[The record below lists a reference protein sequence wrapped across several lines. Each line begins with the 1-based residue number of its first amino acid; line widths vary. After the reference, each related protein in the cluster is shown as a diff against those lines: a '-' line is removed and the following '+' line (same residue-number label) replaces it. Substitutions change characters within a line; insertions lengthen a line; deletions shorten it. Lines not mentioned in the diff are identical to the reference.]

1 MRLINCQLENVRQH
15 GDLKLTFSP
24 QLTVISGPNESG
36 KSTLVEALHRALF
49 LKASASGAPVEALQS
64 RIHLGP
70 PKILIGFEAK
80 GENWELSKRFSGT
93 TGNVTLKSI
102 GSGLNFSGPSAED
115 ELAKLLGVKDTVGSK
130 QATTILPTRWAHLW
144 VMQGS
149 AGANLL
155 AEGKDSY
162 DFDSL
167 LAQLEKSGGAV
178 IQQSS
183 HDQSVAKQIEAA
195 LEANFTSR
203 GIKKNSALWQR
214 KEEFETARQAVK
226 DAQVQLSN
234 YNNAG
239 LELLG
244 ITEQIEQLQGKDLPA
259 LEERRKIINQGL
271 EVTNSLDNAVKLA
284 LQEIEPLRMRYD
296 ASQNQLKQLTVLAE
310 ELHQKSEQFKALQE
324 SEQENEASELS
335 LVKVTEERRNSRV
348 LLESQKQE
356 IEKNN
361 QLVQLLLEQATA
373 LDTLQRLTKS
383 IDQQNI
389 NITKLE
395 QLKQQLAALPL
406 INKSDIQKLRLLQQQ
421 SRDANTRQQSMAAGV
436 QLLRADQ
443 TVRINGEAIKTGEQ
457 LQFSSAFELQVG
469 NGVALEI
476 MPGGGKALGDLKA
489 SSIAAD
495 EAYAQYLKQL
505 NLQSLEAGEQALEQ
519 RSGLD
524 QQLLA
529 LSANTLPNSQELEIE
544 QNVLQQRLSDCEKQ
558 LALLAEFKHAMEKEH
573 LMPVEINELQTLHFK
588 VKQTLTHTATACKQA
603 ETDLDSAQLTLQ
615 NFQKKRLADSGQLK
629 VLESECSDRQKRYDE
644 LIIINS
650 SHEILLDKISALSS
664 DLKQAEEQLKLL
676 EAQRAA
682 CGSND
687 NKKELAALPQQ
698 IDALQQQI
706 EQLIDQRGAAKERC
720 DNISKNDPFAA
731 IEQANALLEIA
742 QSDYQNLKRITDAH
756 KRLQELFMEA
766 QADLSSRYS
775 EPLAQ
780 AINSYLQPLI
790 PDGPIAQLN
799 YDQYKG
805 FGGLRLRRGKEFYDF
820 DELSGGMREQLTAAL
835 RLSMADVLKD
845 ANDGC
850 LPLVFDDAFANSDPA
865 RIDSIKKMLNTAV
878 DRGLQVILLTCDP
891 TAYGS
896 FGEKVWDLAKNC

>member
-24 QLTVISGPNESG
+24 QLTLISGPNESG

-64 RIHLGP
+64 RIHIGP
-70 PKILIGFEAK
+70 PKILIAFEAK
-80 GENWELSKRFSGT
+80 GEHWELSKRFSGT

-102 GSGLNFSGPSAED
+102 SSGLNFSGPSAED
-115 ELAKLLGVKDTVGSK
+115 ELAKLLGVKETVGSK
-130 QATTILPTRWAHLW
+130 QATTVLPTRWAHLW

-178 IQQSS
+178 IQQSG

-203 GIKKNSALWQR
+203 GIKKNSGLWQR
-214 KEEFETARQAVK
+214 KEEFDTARQAVE
-226 DAQVQLSN
+226 DAQIQLSN

-239 LELLG
+239 LELLA
-244 ITEQIEQLQGKDLPA
+244 ITEQIEKLQSKDLPA

-271 EVTNSLDNAVKLA
+271 EASNQLDNAIKLA
-284 LQEIEPLRMRYD
+284 LQEIEPLRLRYD
-296 ASQNQLKQLTVLAE
+296 ASQNQLKQLDGLAE
-310 ELHQKSEQFKALQE
+310 ELQQKKLLFKTLQE
-324 SEQENEASELS
+324 SELEAEARELS
-335 LVKVTEERRNSRV
+335 LFKVTEEQRNSR
-348 LLESQKQE
+348 LELDSQKQE
-356 IEKNN
+356 LEKNN
-361 QLVQLLLEQATA
+361 QLVQLLLEQAGA

-389 NITKLE
+389 NIAKIE

-406 INKSDIQKLRLLQQQ
+406 INKSDIQQLRLLQQQ
-421 SRDANTRQQSMAAGV
+421 LRDTSTKQQSMAAGV
-436 QLLRADQ
+436 KLLRADQ
-443 TVRINGEAIKTGEQ
+443 AVRINGEAIQTGEQ
-457 LQFSSAFELQVG
+457 LQLSSAFELQVG
-469 NGVALEI
+469 DGVALEI
-476 MPGGGKALGDLKA
+476 TPGGGKALGDLKA
-489 SSIAAD
+489 ASIAA
-495 EAYAQYLKQL
+495 EQAYDQYLKQL
-505 NLQSLEAGEQALEQ
+505 KLHSLEAGEQAFEQ
-519 RSGLD
+519 RLGLE

-529 LSANTLPNSQELEIE
+529 LATNTPLNLQELEAE
-544 QNVLQQRLSDCEKQ
+544 QNVLQKRLSELEMQ
-558 LALLAEFKHAMEKEH
+558 LALFLECRNAMEKEH
-573 LMPVEINELQTLHFK
+573 VIPVDVPELQTLHSK
-588 VKQTLTHTATACKQA
+588 LKQTLSYTTTACKQA
-603 ETDLDSAQLTLQ
+603 ETDLESAQIALQ
-615 NFQKKRLADSGQLK
+615 NFQKKRLADSSQLK
-629 VLESECSDRQKRYDE
+629 VLEAECSDRQKRLDE
-644 LIIINS
+644 LIINNTS
-650 SHEILLDKISALSS
+650 REVLLDQVAKLSA
-664 DLKQAEEQLKLL
+664 DLKQADEQLQLL
-676 EAQRAA
+676 GLQRET
-682 CGSND
+682 CGSED

-698 IDALQQQI
+698 IDALQHQI

-720 DNISKNDPFAA
+720 DSISKEDPYAA
-731 IEQANALLEIA
+731 IEKANAQLEIA
-742 QSDYQNLKRITDAH
+742 QSDYQSLKRITDAH
-756 KRLQELFMEA
+756 KRLQQLFMEA

-845 ANDGC
+845 VNDGC

-891 TAYGS
+891 MAYGS